1 MEFDLKSLDRD
12 WVEGISG
19 QELIARV
26 QCRAKSI
33 QGQDQPLVIDQAD
46 PHDFTVEFFAAVS
59 AGRSVA
65 LANPNWGAQ
74 EREQF
79 DALIGFGIASLG
91 SVISGAKCSNAGHQD
106 KVILV
111 PTGGTTNGIK
121 LAIHTWKTLEAA
133 CNGVQEFLGGAAI
146 DSCCV
151 LPLYHVSG
159 LMQLLRS
166 YHSDGYIRFDEDEV
180 EGRCLSYVPTQLRR
194 ALLDK
199 KRTQALSTARV
210 IFVGGAPMAES
221 LAEEARE
228 LKLPVMP
235 VYGMTE
241 TAAMVAAIPVADF
254 LTDSRVGA
262 LPIGETKI
270 EVGSSGQISIQSPSL
285 FKGYHGGEPLDLAR
299 GYLSGDAGYIDE
311 NKRLHVTGRIDRLV
325 ISGGEKID
333 PCEVEDVVSAIA
345 GVEEVMALGL
355 PDPEWG
361 QKLVVYYTGQE
372 LVDWEERLKEQ
383 LVSYKLPKEMLRVD
397 RLPLDEKGK
406 FLGPS

>member
-1 MEFDLKSLDRD
+1 MIDR
-12 WVEGISG
+12 I
-19 QELIARV
+19 
-26 QCRAKSI
+26 
-33 QGQDQPLVIDQAD
+33 D
-46 PHDFTVEFFAAVS
+46 PHDFTVELFAAILV
-59 AGRSVA
+59 GRSIA

-79 DALIGFGIASLG
+79 DALIGRGVAPVDSRS
-91 SVISGAKCSNAGHQD
+91 SVANYPSAFRQNQ
-106 KVILV
+106 VILV

-133 CNGVQEFLGGAAI
+133 CKGVQQFLGGAAI

-159 LMQLLRS
+159 LIQLLRA
-166 YHSDGYIRFDEDEV
+166 YHSGGYIRFDEDEV
-180 EGRCLSYVPTQLRR
+180 EDCCLSYVPTQLSR
-194 ALLDK
+194 ALSDE
-199 KRTQALSTARV
+199 KRIQALSTTRV
-210 IFVGGAPMAES
+210 IFVGGAPMPQS
-221 LAEEARE
+221 LAKEARK

-254 LTDSRVGA
+254 LTDSRIGA
-262 LPIGETKI
+262 LPIGDAKI
-270 EVGSSGQISIQSPSL
+270 EIDSSGRICIQSPAL
-285 FKGYHGGEPLDLAR
+285 FKGYYGREALDLTR
-299 GYLSGDAGYIDE
+299 GYLSGDEGYIDE
-311 NKRLHVTGRIDRLV
+311 NERLHVTGRIDRLV

-333 PCEVEDVVSAIA
+333 PYEVEDAVGAIA
-345 GVEEVMALGL
+345 GIEEVLAVGL
-355 PDPEWG
+355 PDVEWG

-397 RLPLDEKGK
+397 HLPLDEKGK
-406 FLGPS
+406 FLRLS